1 MTLTMIMMIVWLSV
15 FVIALIS
22 ELVTDALVSVW
33 FCIGAIVALGVT
45 FIPNVAWWVELIVF
59 VSVSIVAFISVRPFA
74 KKFLYRNRS
83 ATNIDNI
90 IGKKGIIIKDVT
102 FFDYGEV
109 KVNGVIWTAAKYE
122 GSENLKVNDQVE
134 VVAVDG
140 NKLIVR
146 VLKKEEK

>member
-59 VSVSIVAFISVRPFA
+59 VLVSILAFISVRPFA